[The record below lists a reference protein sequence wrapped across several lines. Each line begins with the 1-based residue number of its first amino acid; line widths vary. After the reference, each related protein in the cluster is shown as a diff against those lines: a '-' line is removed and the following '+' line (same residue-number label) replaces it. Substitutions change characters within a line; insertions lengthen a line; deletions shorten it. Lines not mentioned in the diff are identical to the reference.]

1 MHISFVSPSIENT
14 PCLNLLESLQDI
26 SLYKVASLQATFL
39 QKIKLDLIFF
49 DATLGEENIY
59 QQTLLYQQQNTSP
72 TQWLIVN
79 VDNNIH
85 QSLKYIQA
93 GASGLIDSLCNK
105 EKLQHCI
112 QTVSKNQLYLEEDL
126 IQILALRQIKK
137 TLLPFSQLSPREF
150 DIFCLLAEGYTI
162 QTIAE
167 FLSISAKTAFNCQT
181 QLRKKLTIKNPN
193 QILELA
199 KRHGLVPLK

>member
-14 PCLNLLESLQDI
+14 PCLDLLESLQGI
-26 SLYKVASLQATFL
+26 SLYKVASLEAVIL

-49 DATLGEENIY
+49 DATLGEENIC
-59 QQTLLYQQQNTSP
+59 QQTLLYQQQNTHP
-72 TQWLIVN
+72 IKWLIVN
-79 VDNNIH
+79 PDNNIH
-85 QSLKYIQA
+85 QSLHYMQA

-105 EKLQHCI
+105 EKLQDCI
-112 QTVSKNQLYLEEDL
+112 QTVSKGQLYLEEDL
-126 IQILALRQIKK
+126 IQILALRQIKQ

-167 FLSISAKTAFNCQT
+167 FLSISAKTTFNCQT
-181 QLRKKLTIKNPN
+181 QLRKKLTIKNAY

-199 KRHGLVPLK
+199 KKHGLVPLK